1 MTGNHQFGSEATLA
15 TAVVAAI
22 GATLLESKLGAI
34 VSRLHLSMFH
44 AWVQWWPLLL
54 IAAGMVL
61 LLTDRA
67 PAARSREF
75 TGPQGTDAQRGEK

>member
-15 TAVVAAI
+15 TAVLAAI
-22 GATLLESKLGAI
+22 GATLFESKLGTI
-34 VSRLHLSMFH
+34 VSRLHLH

-54 IAAGMVL
+54 IAAGTVL

-75 TGPQGTDAQRGEK
+75 TGPQHTDAQRGEK